1 MPSPQELYQQ
11 RGATFDAAAAN
22 LDRRARR
29 QGNVSLA
36 LFFGALAL
44 LAVAVWNGNDALT
57 ALAFLGLVA
66 FVASLVYR
74 NRLASQQRRMATL
87 AALNQEGL
95 HRLARRWDGLPLPP
109 ATAAPQDGAA
119 QIDAATAADLDIL
132 GRAGLEQLL
141 GTPTTP
147 IGWATLRRW
156 LLTPADGATMS
167 ARQTAAAELAPRVE
181 LREEVAVRGRLME
194 SSQAEYEQFIAWAE
208 QPGWLAR
215 RPALLWAARLLTL
228 ATLLFFVTTLLGLPT
243 TPALVAVLVV
253 NLAFSFTFGG
263 QVDEQITQV
272 AARQGVFAAYGGMFG
287 VLAGQQFTAP
297 ALQQIHTALS
307 AEGLSA
313 DRQMHK
319 LERLM
324 PLADIRRSILFILV
338 QAATLWSFHLLWLLE
353 RWQRHAGGSVRGW
366 LAALGEAEALLAL
379 ATLHHDHP
387 AWVFPVLEAGASPR
401 FTASGLAHPLL
412 PPDRAVGNDVTL
424 GPPGSFLL
432 VTGSNMAGKST
443 LLRAV
448 GVNTVLAQM
457 GAPVSAAHLTLTPL
471 TLAASMRVQDSLEQG
486 VSFFMAELQR
496 LKAIV
501 DLAGACQQPPARP
514 LLYLLDEIL
523 QGTNTHERQ
532 IAARRIILQL
542 VAAGSIGAVSTHDLN
557 LADAPEVAAAAVLV
571 HFTESFTRGAAGPT
585 MTFDYKLRPGIAT
598 TTNALKLMELVG
610 LLSDEGDG
618 VMR

>member
-1 MPSPQELYQQ
+1 MSSPQELYQQ
-11 RGATFDAAAAN
+11 RGATFGAAAAD

-66 FVASLVYR
+66 FVASLIHR

-95 HRLARRWDGLPLPP
+95 HRLARRWEGLPLPP
-109 ATAAPQDGAA
+109 ATAASHDGAA
-119 QIDAATAADLDIL
+119 QIDAATAADLDLL

-156 LLTPADGATMS
+156 LLTPADGATVL

-208 QPGWLAR
+208 QPGWLAQ

-228 ATLLFFVTTLLGLPT
+228 ATLLLFATTLLGLPT

-253 NLAFSFTFGG
+253 NLVFSFTFGG

-272 AARQGVFAAYGGMFG
+272 AARQGVFAAYAGMFG

-297 ALQQIHTALS
+297 ALQQIQSALS

-324 PLADIRRSILFILV
+324 PLADIRRSILFILI

-379 ATLHHDHP
+379 AILHHDHP
-387 AWVFPVLEAGASPR
+387 AWVFPVLEAGAAPR

-412 PPDRAVGNDVTL
+412 PPGRAVGNDVAL

-443 LLRAV
+443 LLRAI
-448 GVNTVLAQM
+448 GVNIVLAQM
-457 GAPVSAAHLTLTPL
+457 GAPVSATHLGLTPL

-501 DLAGACQQPPARP
+501 DLARVCQQPPAWP

-542 VAAGSIGAVSTHDLN
+542 VAAGAIGAVSTHDLN
-557 LADAPEVAAAAVLV
+557 LADAPEVGAAAVLV
-571 HFTESFTRGAAGPT
+571 HFTESFTRDAAGPT

-610 LLSDEGDG
+610 LVKG
-618 VMR
+618 